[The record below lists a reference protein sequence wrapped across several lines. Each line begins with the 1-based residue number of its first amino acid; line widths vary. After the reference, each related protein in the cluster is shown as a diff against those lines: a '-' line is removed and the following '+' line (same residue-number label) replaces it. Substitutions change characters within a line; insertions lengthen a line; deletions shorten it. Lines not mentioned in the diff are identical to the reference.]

1 MFPTEDGFS
10 THSVRIPGIKY
21 FWRDLLM
28 KIRIENIKPSPN
40 PIRKTWDEEKMMELT
55 WSLLEEGQVEPIGVY
70 ETSVD
75 YTVVWGHRRVEA
87 ARRAG
92 WSDIDALIVPQ
103 DEIDNLIQSGIEN
116 LSGEDMTA
124 DDKAEWAQRLVEMG
138 FSQHEI
144 ARRTSIP
151 IGTINQWL
159 QYRREKEAGVYVHV
173 QNQGKDEG
181 VIKTVKIAQALG
193 DDLEAKKVVAA
204 KVSAEGLTQIQ
215 TTEIARAY
223 HDAPTPEVKQQII
236 ASPVLSSDTAADI
249 LRRSIA
255 RVELE
260 KVSTAPEN
268 QLQRADERIKDQEF
282 GTAVKEFLGV
292 MQILRKTVR
301 KIVGTTKSGGYSR
314 AALRYTISKVDEL
327 IGDLQACKEFLK
339 ALE

>member
-1 MFPTEDGFS
+1 
-10 THSVRIPGIKY
+10 
-21 FWRDLLM
+21 M
-28 KIRIENIKPSPN
+28 KIPIAAIRSSPS
-40 PIRKTWDEEKMMELT
+40 PIRKTWDEDKMMELC

-70 ETSVD
+70 ETPEG

-92 WSDIDALIVPQ
+92 WIEIDALIVLQ

-124 DDKAEWAQRLVEMG
+124 DDKAEWAQRLVDMG

-151 IGTINQWL
+151 AVTINQWL

-173 QNQGKDEG
+173 QNQSRDEG
-181 VIKTVKIAQALG
+181 VVKTVKIAQALG

-204 KVSAEGLTQIQ
+204 KVSAEGLTQLQ

-223 HDAPTPEVKQQII
+223 HDAPTLEVRRKILD
-236 ASPVLSSDTAADI
+236 SPVLSSDTAADI
-249 LRRSIA
+249 LHRSIA
-255 RVELE
+255 RVELDKARSSLDE
-260 KVSTAPEN
+260 KTGKKDIEKRTA
-268 QLQRADERIKDQEF
+268 DQDFSKATREF
-282 GTAVKEFLGV
+282 MDA
-292 MQILRKTVR
+292 MQAFRKTTHMLIAV
-301 KIVGTTKSGGYSR
+301 VKSGGHSPP
-314 AALRYTISKVDEL
+314 AVRYTTRKIDEL
-327 IGDLQACKEFLK
+327 LYELQACKEYLE

>member
-1 MFPTEDGFS
+1 
-10 THSVRIPGIKY
+10 
-21 FWRDLLM
+21 M
-28 KIRIENIKPSPN
+28 KIPLAAIRTSLN
-40 PIRKTWDEEKMMELT
+40 PIRKTWDEEKMKELC

-70 ETSVD
+70 DSAEG
-75 YTVVWGHRRVEA
+75 YIVVWGHRRVEA

-92 WSDIDALIVPQ
+92 WDEIDAILVLR

-116 LSGEDMTA
+116 LSGEEMTA
-124 DDKAEWAQRLVEMG
+124 DDKAEWAQRLVDMG

-173 QNQGKDEG
+173 QNPGKDEG

-193 DDLEAKKVVAA
+193 DDREAKKVVAA
-204 KVSAEGLTQIQ
+204 KVSAGALPQLQ

-223 HDAPTPEVKQQII
+223 HDAPTMEVKQLII

-260 KVSTAPEN
+260 KMSRVYE
-268 QLQRADERIKDQEF
+268 DEANGKTEIDIRRNEQDF
-282 GTAVKEFLGV
+282 GVAVKEFLGV
-292 MQILRKTVR
+292 MNILRKTIR
-301 KIVGTTKSGGYSR
+301 KVVGK
-314 AALRYTISKVDEL
+314 
-327 IGDLQACKEFLK
+327 
-339 ALE
+339 

>member
-1 MFPTEDGFS
+1 
-10 THSVRIPGIKY
+10 
-21 FWRDLLM
+21 M

-40 PIRKTWDEEKMMELT
+40 PIRKTWDEEKMKELC

-70 ETSVD
+70 ETPEG
-75 YTVVWGHRRVEA
+75 YTIVWGHRRVEA
-87 ARRAG
+87 ARRVG
-92 WSDIDALIVPQ
+92 WSDIDALVVLH
-103 DEIDNLIQSGIEN
+103 DEIDNLVQAGIEN

-124 DDKAEWAQRLVEMG
+124 DDKAEWAQRLVDMG

-151 IGTINQWL
+151 VGTINQWL
-159 QYRREKEAGVYVHV
+159 QYRREKEAGVFVHV

-223 HDAPTPEVKQQII
+223 HDAPTMEVKQLII

-260 KVSTAPEN
+260 KMSKMHEN
-268 QLQRADERIKDQEF
+268 DAQEKKELDKRRKEQDF
-282 GTAVKEFLGV
+282 GIAVREFLGV
-292 MQILRKTVR
+292 MNILRKTIR
-301 KIVGTTKSGGYSR
+301 KVVGNAKSGGYSG
-314 AALRYTISKVDEL
+314 ASLRYTISKVDEL
-327 IGDLQACKEFLK
+327 IGDLQACKDYLK

>member
-1 MFPTEDGFS
+1 
-10 THSVRIPGIKY
+10 
-21 FWRDLLM
+21 M
-28 KIRIENIKPSPN
+28 KITIESIRPSPN
-40 PIRKTWDEEKMMELT
+40 PIRKTWDEEKMKELS

-70 ETSVD
+70 ANPEG
-75 YTVVWGHRRVEA
+75 YTIVWGHRRVEA

-92 WSDIDALIVPQ
+92 WAEIDALIVPQ

-124 DDKAEWAQRLVEMG
+124 DDKAEWAHRLVDMG

-144 ARRTSIP
+144 ARRTSVP

-173 QNQGKDEG
+173 QNPGKDEG

-193 DDLEAKKVVAA
+193 DDLEGKKVVAA

-223 HDAPTPEVKQQII
+223 HDAPTMEVKQLII
-236 ASPVLSSDTAADI
+236 DSPVLSSDTAADI
-249 LRRSIA
+249 LRRSMA

-260 KVSTAPEN
+260 KMGKANEHKAQGEN
-268 QLQRADERIKDQEF
+268 EIDTRTKERDF
-282 GTAVKEFLGV
+282 GVAVKEFISLTN
-292 MQILRKTVR
+292 ILRKATRKLVR
-301 KIVGTTKSGGYSR
+301 TAKSGGYSR
-314 AALRYTISKVDEL
+314 ASLRYTISKVDEL
-327 IGDLQACKEFLK
+327 IADLQACKDYLK

>member
-1 MFPTEDGFS
+1 
-10 THSVRIPGIKY
+10 
-21 FWRDLLM
+21 M

-40 PIRKTWDEEKMMELT
+40 PIRKTWDEEKMKELC

-70 ETSVD
+70 ETPEG
-75 YTVVWGHRRVEA
+75 YTIVWGHRRVEA

-92 WSDIDALIVPQ
+92 WREIDALIVLQ
-103 DEIDNLIQSGIEN
+103 DEIDNLIQAGIEN

-124 DDKAEWAQRLVEMG
+124 DDKAEWAQKLVDMG

-144 ARRTSIP
+144 ARRTSVP
-151 IGTINQWL
+151 VGTINQWL
-159 QYRREKEAGVYVHV
+159 QYRREKQAGVYVHGR
-173 QNQGKDEG
+173 NQSKDEG
-181 VIKTVKIAQALG
+181 VVKTVKIAQALG

-223 HDAPTPEVKQQII
+223 HDAPTMEVKQLII

-260 KVSTAPEN
+260 KMSRLPEN
-268 QLQRADERIKDQEF
+268 EIQGKIEF
-282 GTAVKEFLGV
+282 DKSRKEQDFGNAVKEFLGV
-292 MQILRKTVR
+292 MNILRKTVR
-301 KIVGTTKSGGYSR
+301 KVVGNARSGGYSR
-314 AALRYTISKVDEL
+314 ASLRYTVNKIDEL
-327 IGDLQACKEFLK
+327 IHDLQACKDYLK

>member
-1 MFPTEDGFS
+1 VYPTG
-10 THSVRIPGIKY
+10 
-21 FWRDLLM
+21 
-28 KIRIENIKPSPN
+28 EN
-40 PIRKTWDEEKMMELT
+40 
-55 WSLLEEGQVEPIGVY
+55 
-70 ETSVD
+70 

-92 WSDIDALIVPQ
+92 WIEIDALIVPQ

-124 DDKAEWAQRLVEMG
+124 DDKAEWAQRLVDMG

-215 TTEIARAY
+215 TTEVARAY
-223 HDAPTPEVKQQII
+223 HDATTPEVRQKII

-255 RVELE
+255 RVELD
-260 KVSTAPEN
+260 KVTPVREN
-268 QLQRADERIKDQEF
+268 QDRGRADKENRSNDQDF
-282 GTAVKEFLGV
+282 GIAVKELLEGI
-292 MQILRKTVR
+292 QDLR
-301 KIVGTTKSGGYSR
+301 KIVRNVVVVVKSGGYSR
-314 AALRYTISKVDEL
+314 AALRYTNRKIDEL
-327 IGDLQACKEFLK
+327 IGELQACKDYLK

>member
-1 MFPTEDGFS
+1 
-10 THSVRIPGIKY
+10 
-21 FWRDLLM
+21 M

-40 PIRKTWDEEKMMELT
+40 PIRKTWDEEKMKELC
-55 WSLLEEGQVEPIGVY
+55 WSMLEEGQVEPIGVY
-70 ETSVD
+70 ETEEG
-75 YTVVWGHRRVEA
+75 YTIVWGHRRVEA

-92 WSDIDALIVPQ
+92 WSEIDALIVVQ
-103 DEIDNLIQSGIEN
+103 DEIDNLVQSGIEN

-124 DDKAEWAQRLVEMG
+124 DDKAEWAQRLVDVG

-151 IGTINQWL
+151 VGTINQWL
-159 QYRREKEAGVYVHV
+159 QYRREKEAGVFVHV

-223 HDAPTPEVKQQII
+223 HDAPTMEVKQLII

-260 KVSTAPEN
+260 KTSRLHEN
-268 QLQRADERIKDQEF
+268 DAQEKKELDKRRKEQDF
-282 GTAVKEFLGV
+282 GIAVREFLGV
-292 MQILRKTVR
+292 MNILRKTVR
-301 KIVGTTKSGGYSR
+301 KVVGTTKSGGYSG
-314 AALRYTISKVDEL
+314 ASLRYTINKVDEL
-327 IGDLQACKEFLK
+327 IGDLQACKDYLK

>member
-1 MFPTEDGFS
+1 
-10 THSVRIPGIKY
+10 
-21 FWRDLLM
+21 M
-28 KIRIENIKPSPN
+28 KIRIENIRPSPN
-40 PIRKTWDEEKMMELT
+40 PIRKTWDEEKMTELC
-55 WSLLEEGQVEPIGVY
+55 WSMLEEGQVEPIGVY
-70 ETSVD
+70 ATGEN

-87 ARRAG
+87 ARRVG
-92 WSDIDALIVPQ
+92 WVEIDALIVPQ

-124 DDKAEWAQRLVEMG
+124 DDKAEWAQRLVDMG

-151 IGTINQWL
+151 VGTLNQWL
-159 QYRREKEAGVYVHV
+159 QYRREKEAGVFVHV

-193 DDLEAKKVVAA
+193 NDLEAKKVIAA

-223 HDAPTPEVKQQII
+223 HDAPTPEVKQKIVD
-236 ASPVLSSDTAADI
+236 SPVLSSDTAADI

-255 RVELE
+255 SVELD
-260 KVSTAPEN
+260 KVTLVHETQA
-268 QLQRADERIKDQEF
+268 RGMDDKDKRVKDKDF
-282 GTAVKEFLGV
+282 SVAVKQLMEE
-292 MQILRKTVR
+292 MQLLHRTAKKV
-301 KIVGTTKSGGYSR
+301 VAAVNYGGYSQ
-314 AALRYTISKVDEL
+314 AALRYTIRKIDEL
-327 IGDLQACKEFLK
+327 VGELQACKDHLK

>member
-1 MFPTEDGFS
+1 
-10 THSVRIPGIKY
+10 
-21 FWRDLLM
+21 M
-28 KIRIENIKPSPN
+28 KIRIDNIKPSPN
-40 PIRKTWDEEKMMELT
+40 PIRKTWDEEKMKELC
-55 WSLLEEGQVEPIGVY
+55 WSMLEEGQVEPIGVY
-70 ETSVD
+70 ETEEG
-75 YTVVWGHRRVEA
+75 YTIVWGHRRVEA

-92 WSDIDALIVPQ
+92 WSEIDALIVVQ
-103 DEIDNLIQSGIEN
+103 DEIDNLVQSGIEN

-124 DDKAEWAQRLVEMG
+124 DDKAEWAQRLVDVG

-151 IGTINQWL
+151 VGTINQWL
-159 QYRREKEAGVYVHV
+159 QYRREKEAGVFVHV

-223 HDAPTPEVKQQII
+223 HDAPTMEVKQLII

-260 KVSTAPEN
+260 KTSRLHEN
-268 QLQRADERIKDQEF
+268 DAQEKKELDKRRKEQDF
-282 GTAVKEFLGV
+282 GIAVREFLGV
-292 MQILRKTVR
+292 MNILRKTVR
-301 KIVGTTKSGGYSR
+301 KVVGTTKSGGYSG
-314 AALRYTISKVDEL
+314 ASLRYTINKVDEL
-327 IGDLQACKEFLK
+327 IGDLQACKDYLK

>member
-1 MFPTEDGFS
+1 
-10 THSVRIPGIKY
+10 
-21 FWRDLLM
+21 M

-40 PIRKTWDEEKMMELT
+40 PIRKTWDEEKMKELC

-70 ETSVD
+70 ETAEG
-75 YTVVWGHRRVEA
+75 YTIVWGHRRVEA

-92 WSDIDALIVPQ
+92 WREIDALIVLQ
-103 DEIDNLIQSGIEN
+103 DEIDNLIQAGIEN

-124 DDKAEWAQRLVEMG
+124 DDKAEWAQKLVDMG

-144 ARRTSIP
+144 ARRTSVP
-151 IGTINQWL
+151 VGTINQWL

-173 QNQGKDEG
+173 RNQSKDEG
-181 VIKTVKIAQALG
+181 VVKTVKIAQALG

-223 HDAPTPEVKQQII
+223 HDAPTMEVKQFII

-255 RVELE
+255 RVELKKMSRLSENEIQE
-260 KVSTAPEN
+260 K
-268 QLQRADERIKDQEF
+268 KEF
-282 GTAVKEFLGV
+282 DKRRKEQDFGIAVKEFLGV
-292 MQILRKTVR
+292 MNILRKTVR
-301 KIVGTTKSGGYSR
+301 KVVGTAKSGGYSR
-314 AALRYTISKVDEL
+314 ASLRYTVNKVDEL
-327 IGDLQACKEFLK
+327 IRDLQACKDYLK

>member
-1 MFPTEDGFS
+1 
-10 THSVRIPGIKY
+10 
-21 FWRDLLM
+21 M
-28 KIRIENIKPSPN
+28 KIRIENIKPSPH
-40 PIRKTWDEEKMMELT
+40 PIRKTWDEEKMKELN

-70 ETSVD
+70 ESAQG

-92 WSDIDALIVPQ
+92 WGEIDALIVLQ
-103 DEIDNLIQSGIEN
+103 DEIDNLVQSGIEN

-124 DDKAEWAQRLVEMG
+124 DDKAEWAQRLVDMG

-173 QNQGKDEG
+173 QNPGKDEG

-204 KVSAEGLTQIQ
+204 KVSAEGLTQLQ

-223 HDAPTPEVKQQII
+223 HDAPTPEVKQLII
-236 ASPVLSSDTAADI
+236 ESPVLSSDTAADI

-255 RVELE
+255 RLELE
-260 KVSTAPEN
+260 KSSRVHEN
-268 QLQRADERIKDQEF
+268 EAEAKAEIDIRRKEEDF
-282 GTAVKEFLGV
+282 GVAVKEFLGV
-292 MQILRKTVR
+292 MNILRKTIR
-301 KIVGTTKSGGYSR
+301 KVVGTAKSGGYSR
-314 AALRYTISKVDEL
+314 ASLRYTISKVDEL
-327 IGDLQACKEFLK
+327 ISDLQACKDYLK